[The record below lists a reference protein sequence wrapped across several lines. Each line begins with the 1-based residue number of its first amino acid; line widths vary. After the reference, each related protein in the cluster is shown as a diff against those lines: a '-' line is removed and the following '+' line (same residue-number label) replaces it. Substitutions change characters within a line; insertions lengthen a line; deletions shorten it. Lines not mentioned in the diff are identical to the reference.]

1 MSKRVETKELPVAEI
16 LVGARW
22 RTPTG
27 KQIAMLQD
35 SLRENGLLAPIVVR
49 LANEG
54 NGHSRKS
61 WVLVSGATRLAAA
74 KKEGWSNIE
83 ARILEGSDVVMEMAE
98 LAENL
103 HRGELTKLERDQ
115 QIARYIELC
124 GSKGILRGPRAKIGR
139 GRPEGGLRA
148 AARELHVAPSTARD
162 AMRVADITEPA
173 AAIVAELGL
182 ADNPAAYRAVAAEPT
197 AKAQIAKAREIA
209 GQKATGGD
217 STVLKARGSQVDA
230 LVAAWKAARNAA
242 RREFLA
248 RIGHADCRAM
258 AGAEAAGMRRH
269 APQGG
274 SVTGVA
280 VRRRKAPRQEGQ
292 LEMSLTESERLNADR
307 QASESAGASG
317 K

>member
-1 MSKRVETKELPVAEI
+1 VSMRVGTKELPVADI
-16 LVGARW
+16 LVGTRW

-35 SLRENGLLAPIVVR
+35 SLRENGLLVPIGVR

-54 NGHSRKS
+54 NGQNHKT
-61 WVLVSGATRLAAA
+61 WILVYGATRLAAA
-74 KKEGWSNIE
+74 KKEGWSKIE
-83 ARILEGSDVVMEMAE
+83 ARILEGSDVALEMAE

-103 HRGELTKLERDQ
+103 HRGELTKLERDR
-115 QIARYIELC
+115 QIARYVNLC

-148 AARELHVAPSTARD
+148 AARELHVAQSTARD

-182 ADNPAAYRAVAAEPT
+182 ADNPTAYRVVAAEPT

-209 GQKATGGD
+209 SNKSKGVAGSIAKAW
-217 STVLKARGSQVDA
+217 GSQVDA
-230 LVAAWKAARNAA
+230 LLAAWKHARVGP
-242 RREFLA
+242 RREFLKN
-248 RIGHADCRAM
+248 IGHAHCRAT
-258 AGAEAAGMRRH
+258 AEAGGPGTPRH
-269 APQGG
+269 APKIEGAP
-274 SVTGVA
+274 GVA
-280 VRRRKAPRQEGQ
+280 VRSRKAPQQ
-292 LEMSLTESERLNADR
+292 LDLDLTEVIVSTAI
-307 QASESAGASG
+307 A